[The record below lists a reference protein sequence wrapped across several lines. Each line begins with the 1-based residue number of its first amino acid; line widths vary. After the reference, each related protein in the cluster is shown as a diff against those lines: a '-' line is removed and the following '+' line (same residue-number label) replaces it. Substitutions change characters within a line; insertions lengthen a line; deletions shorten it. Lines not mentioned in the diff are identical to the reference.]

1 MRLALRSTALVA
13 ALLTS
18 LGCGRDLTGI
28 GQSKAPSLR
37 ISTDGATLYRD
48 QNFRFDVVYETPEQ
62 TRSVI
67 GEALLEVAASPASV
81 LEVRRDGTGKAL
93 AAGKVTL
100 RATYQALIAEVVLEV
115 RAGTLLNLE
124 VAPSPITVP
133 VGGSVQLTVT
143 GKLSDGTTLD
153 LTRARTG
160 TSYLIQSANLASISP
175 DGLLTGLQSGGTFIG
190 IGNGSVDETLS
201 VTVTATGDELVGIV
215 LAPERLDLEFGEV
228 ARLEVRGRRASGA
241 EEPIGPGPELG
252 FTSDDRNVAT
262 VDAQGTV
269 TAQRSSGSARITA
282 VYRGF
287 TAPAQVS
294 VRPPSAELIGLDV
307 QPAFSRLGVGQ
318 RRQLR
323 VTGFYLDGTQADLTN
338 RATGTTYST
347 SDGNV
352 ARVTPNGVVSG
363 RNLGSVEIRVT
374 NGNFTVLSFV
384 EVVPSRN
391 LVRVSIQPD
400 PVVVPVG
407 GVAQL
412 LVLAEYDDGSVDDVT
427 IGVGTTY
434 TASPR
439 GLVNVSPDGLVFGL
453 QAGRGEIRASF
464 DGQTA
469 SATLLVGGGQLAFLT
484 LLAPSA
490 VDLGVPNPVQVIA
503 NFTDGSQQDVTFDPG
518 LSLTA
523 DLPRILNVSPGQIIG
538 RRPGQAF
545 LTAVYQG
552 FVAQQSVTVI
562 DPNEP
567 VVALFFSPASL
578 TMRVGQTSFVQVFAQ
593 FASGNILDVSGDPS
607 LVIFTNGALSAFPT
621 GAGIQLDALAP
632 GNAEVV
638 AQLFGFTAFL
648 PVFVVPQT
656 VDQLLIVGPSQLL
669 VMQQANF
676 VVFLLDQQ
684 GNITDVTFDPS
695 LQLSVQGPLALL
707 GGGTVV
713 GTVSGNGVLTAQFGA
728 LTATKPI
735 RVTSQPDP
743 VVSIRFQPPVL
754 NLNVGQSGF
763 IQVFGITASGAEID
777 LTFDNDI
784 SYSFSG
790 PIFPFPDVGT
800 IRIEAQGNGQAF
812 VEASYNGGPV
822 PLSAS
827 LVVNIGQVVVPVNI
841 IINAP
846 SQIDLNSGVVQYSIT
861 VFFSDGS
868 VQDVTFD
875 PRTIVTSSDQ
885 GVLQISPPF
894 LVPIAPGFVSVDA
907 FFEGVATSIRIEVVS
922 SQPPVL
928 FSASPD
934 ELQIGSNGASIVL
947 VGSGFTPGDQVLVD
961 GVVVPAIL
969 LDSSTYNVSIP
980 AQLLTESGPISIQ
993 VLGPAGFSNTLTLER
1008 NTAPVVL
1015 SYAPR
1020 AVIIGSSI
1028 QVTVIGRGLRL
1039 LTMAAPPG
1047 LAITGYNDQD
1057 DGLVLQFN
1065 LRAGINASLGTANV
1079 SLSNSFGST
1088 TITFDVLP
1096 SSGQPNLVVNAGQTL
1111 TLSGTNVFGDV
1122 TINTGGRIV
1131 GDGEEGLAILATG
1144 DIIVRGVIEVNGRNG
1159 QNGLNDPRRG
1169 GDGGPGGGGG
1179 GGGADGNS
1187 AAPAAGGDG
1196 APPGFPASPGQGAGT
1211 PAGNG
1216 GGNGGGVG
1224 GAFGCGTAGGGG
1236 GFAGAGGNGGG
1247 DLGPGTGGNGG
1258 PAGSSGSLF
1267 QGGTGGGGG
1276 STCGGGSGGGGGG
1289 GGGVLLLQV
1298 ATGRTIQIDGSLRA
1312 NGGRGGDGFA
1322 STGAG
1327 GGGSGGRIR
1336 IVAPSGTIIVNDT
1349 ISAAGGDGGNGD
1361 FGPTGGGGGG
1371 GVIELDA
1378 TGGSVTA
1385 ALGLLDVPGGDAGS
1399 PTGMGAPGLNGG
1411 LGQVN
1416 VQP

>member
-13 ALLTS
+13 ALLAS

-37 ISTDGATLYRD
+37 IATDGATLYRD

-62 TRSVI
+62 TRSVL
-67 GEALLEVAASPASV
+67 GDALLEVTTSPADLIQV
-81 LEVRRDGTGKAL
+81 QRDGTGKAL

-115 RAGTLLNLE
+115 RAGTLVGLE

-143 GKLSDGTTLD
+143 GRLSDGTTLD
-153 LTRARTG
+153 LTRARSG
-160 TSYLIQSANLASISP
+160 TTYGIQSVNMASISP
-175 DGLLTGLQSGGTFIG
+175 DGLLTGLQSGGTFVG
-190 IGNGSVDETLS
+190 IGNGSVNQTFS
-201 VTVTATGDELVGIV
+201 VTVTATGDEFVGIV
-215 LAPERLDLEFGEV
+215 VAPERLDLEFGE
-228 ARLEVRGRRASGA
+228 ASRLEVRGRRASGS
-241 EEPIGPGPELG
+241 EELIGPGPELG
-252 FTSDDRNVAT
+252 FTSSDRNVAG
-262 VDAQGTV
+262 VDSQGNV
-269 TAQRSSGSARITA
+269 TAQRQAGAAQVTA
-282 VYRGF
+282 VFRGF
-287 TAPAQVS
+287 TAAAQVS
-294 VRPPSAELIGLDV
+294 VRPPSAELVGLDV
-307 QPAFSRLGVGQ
+307 QPPFSRLGVGD

-338 RATGTTYST
+338 RATGTTYAT
-347 SDGNV
+347 SDANV

-363 RNLGSVEIRVT
+363 RNLGSVEIRIQ
-374 NGNFTVLSFV
+374 NGNFIALAFV

-400 PVVVPVG
+400 PITVAVG
-407 GVAQL
+407 GVVQL

-427 IGVGTTY
+427 FGVGTTY
-434 TASPR
+434 AASPR
-439 GLVNVSPDGLVFGL
+439 GLVNLSPDGLVFGL
-453 QAGRGEIRASF
+453 QSGRGEIRATF

-484 LLAPSA
+484 LLAPS
-490 VDLGVPNPVQVIA
+490 VVEVGVTNLVQVIA
-503 NFTDGSQQDVTFDPG
+503 NFTDGSQQDVTFDPA
-518 LSLTA
+518 LSLSTNS
-523 DLPRILNVSPGQIIG
+523 PRILNVSPGQITG

-552 FVAQQSVTVI
+552 FVAEQPVTVF
-562 DPNEP
+562 DANDP
-567 VVALFFSPASL
+567 VVGLFFSPSGL
-578 TMRVGQTSFVQVFAQ
+578 TMPVGQTTFVSVFAE
-593 FASGNILDVSGDPS
+593 FASGNVLDVSGDPS
-607 LVIFTNGALSAFPT
+607 LTIFTNGALSAFQT
-621 GAGIQLDALAP
+621 GGGIQVDALAP

-638 AQLFGFTAFL
+638 AQFFGLGAVL
-648 PVFVVPQT
+648 PVFVAPLT
-656 VDQLLIVGPSQLL
+656 PDQLLIVGPSQLQVL
-669 VMQQANF
+669 QQGNF
-676 VVFLLDQQ
+676 VVFLIDQQ
-684 GNITDVTFDPS
+684 GNFTDITFDPS
-695 LQLSVQGPLALL
+695 LQLSVQGPLSVLA
-707 GGGTVV
+707 GGVVV
-713 GTVSGNGVLTAQFGA
+713 GTASGNGILTAQFGG

-754 NLNVGQSGF
+754 NLLVGQAGF
-763 IQVFGITASGAEID
+763 VQVIGVTASGAEVD

-790 PIFPFPDVGT
+790 PIFPFPDVGS
-800 IRIEAQGNGQAF
+800 IRIEAQGNGQGF
-812 VEASYNGGPV
+812 VLATYDGGPV
-822 PLSAS
+822 PVSANM
-827 LVVNIGQVVVPVNI
+827 VVNIGGMVVPVNI
-841 IINAP
+841 ILNAP
-846 SQIDLNSGVVQYSIT
+846 TQIDLNQGPVPYSVT

-875 PRTIVTSSDQ
+875 PQTQVTSSDQ
-885 GVLQISPPF
+885 QVLQVSIPF
-894 LVPIAPGFVSVDA
+894 LVPISPGFVSVDA
-907 FFEGVATSIRIEVVS
+907 SFQGISTAVRIEVIRN
-922 SQPPVL
+922 QPPIL
-928 FSASPD
+928 FSVSPNV
-934 ELQIGSNGASIVL
+934 LQIGSNGASVVL
-947 VGSGFTPGDQVLVD
+947 VGSGFFPGDQVLVD
-961 GVVVPAIL
+961 GIPVSSVFIDSGTIEVTVPR
-969 LDSSTYNVSIP
+969 
-980 AQLLTESGPISIQ
+980 QLLTESGPISIQ
-993 VLGPAGFSNTLTLER
+993 VSSAAGLSNGLELER

-1015 SYAPR
+1015 SYSPR
-1020 AVIIGSSI
+1020 ALIIGSSI

-1047 LAITGYNDQD
+1047 MAITGYSDRN

-1065 LRAGINASLGTANV
+1065 LRAGINSNLGPAIV
-1079 SLSNSFGST
+1079 SLSNTFGST
-1088 TITFDVLP
+1088 TLTFDVQP
-1096 SSGQPNLVVNAGQTL
+1096 NGGQPNLVVNAGQTL

-1131 GDGEEGLAILATG
+1131 GSGQEALAIIATG

-1196 APPGFPASPGQGAGT
+1196 APPGFPASPGQGSGT

-1216 GGNGGGVG
+1216 GGVGAGAG
-1224 GAFGCGTAGGGG
+1224 GAFGCGVAGGGG
-1236 GFAGAGGNGGG
+1236 GFAGSGGNGGG

-1258 PAGSSGSLF
+1258 LAGSAGSLF

-1276 STCGGGSGGGGGG
+1276 STCGNGSGGGGGG

-1298 ATGRTIQIDGSLRA
+1298 STGRTIQIDGSLRA
-1312 NGGRGGDGFA
+1312 NGGQGGDGFGG
-1322 STGAG
+1322 TGAG
-1327 GGGSGGRIR
+1327 GGGSGGRIQ

-1349 ISAAGGDGGNGD
+1349 ISAAGGDGGDGD
-1361 FGPTGGGGGG
+1361 FGATGGGGGG

-1385 ALGLLDVPGGDAGS
+1385 ALGLLDVPGGDEGT
-1399 PTGMGAPGLNGG
+1399 PNGMGAPGLAGSV
-1411 LGQVN
+1411 GQVI